1 MNNKRLSYINPHA
14 PVVAVPAK
22 RRRRSK
28 LMFQEERKELYA
40 AEEQAAEE
48 DYRHRQAEKR
58 GIKA

>member
-1 MNNKRLSYINPHA
+1 MNKKRFSYINPHA
-14 PVVAVPAK
+14 PVVAIPAK
-22 RRRRSK
+22 RRRSK
-28 LMFQEERKELYA
+28 LKFQEERQELYA

>member
-1 MNNKRLSYINPHA
+1 MNDTKVVWQNPHA
-14 PVVAVPAK
+14 PVEAVPAK

-28 LMFQEERKELYA
+28 LMFQDERQELYA